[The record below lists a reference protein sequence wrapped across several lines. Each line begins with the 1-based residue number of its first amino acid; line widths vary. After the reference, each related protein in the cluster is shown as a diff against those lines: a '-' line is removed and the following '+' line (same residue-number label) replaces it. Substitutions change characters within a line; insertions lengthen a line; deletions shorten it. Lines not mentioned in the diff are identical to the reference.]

1 MVEIDEEKY
10 LADLLLGPEG
20 RAQLRRQLYNK
31 FRFGNVFTPEEVERI
46 KKAIKEFVKGKITS
60 WAAAMYY
67 GGMQQLLSGFEDR
80 CCRYC
85 WRDLKSTLEAIDFH
99 DEAIMKK
106 VEMVLKNPQLQLIA
120 RC

>member
-1 MVEIDEEKY
+1 MVEIDEVKY
-10 LADLLLGPEG
+10 LSDLLLGPEG

-46 KKAIKEFVKGKITS
+46 KRAFQEFRKAFVKD
-60 WAAAMYY
+60 WATAMYY
-67 GGMQQLLSGFEDR
+67 SGIHQLLSDFEDR

-85 WRDLKSTLEAIDFH
+85 WRDLKSYLEAINFQ
-99 DEAIMKK
+99 DETITKK
-106 VEMVLKNPQLQLIA
+106 VEMVLRDPQLQLIA